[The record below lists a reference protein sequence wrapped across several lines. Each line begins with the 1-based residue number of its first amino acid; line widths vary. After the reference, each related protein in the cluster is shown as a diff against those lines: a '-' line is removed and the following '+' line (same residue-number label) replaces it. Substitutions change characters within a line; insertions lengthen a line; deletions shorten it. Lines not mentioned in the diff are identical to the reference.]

1 MNIISE
7 EHNKLLNRKELVI
20 EISFTAQTP
29 SNIEMQKQ
37 IAENKKVDEKL
48 VIVKQIQGIYGD
60 KRAKV
65 IAYIYDDIKSL
76 TQIEPKPKEKKE
88 KKEKP
93 AKPEKPAE
101 APKQPPAEEKP
112 KEEPKPEEKPAEE
125 KK

>member
-29 SNIEMQKQ
+29 SNIEVQKQ

-48 VIVKQIQGIYGD
+48 VVVKQIQGIYGD

-65 IAYIYDDIKSL
+65 TAYIYDDEKSL
-76 TQIEPKPKEKKE
+76 KQIEPKLKEKKE

-93 AKPEKPAE
+93 AQAPAE
-101 APKQPPAEEKP
+101 SPKQEPKEEKP
-112 KEEPKPEEKPAEE
+112 KEESKPEEKLVEE